1 MEKSKLSINKKNRIL
16 YFLWLDDQIMHYWS
30 IYVDLKFP
38 PEETITI
45 DKETQKKIDSCLST
59 IDYFENHQRAIKQ
72 GITYQEI
79 DHFVQEN
86 PSLCCEYLFFRFMHL
101 TKTP

>member
-1 MEKSKLSINKKNRIL
+1 MEKSKLNIKKKNKIL

-30 IYVDLKFP
+30 VYVDLKFP
-38 PEETITI
+38 MEESVVIDEET
-45 DKETQKKIDSCLST
+45 EQKIDSCLET
-59 IDYFENHQRAIKQ
+59 IDYFEKHQVAVKQ

-79 DHFVQEN
+79 DRFVQDN

-101 TKTP
+101 TETP

>member
-1 MEKSKLSINKKNRIL
+1 VEKSKLNIKKKNKIL

-30 IYVDLKFP
+30 VYVDLKFP
-38 PEETITI
+38 MEESVVIDEET
-45 DKETQKKIDSCLST
+45 EQKIDSCLET
-59 IDYFENHQRAIKQ
+59 IDYFEKHQVAVKQ

-79 DHFVQEN
+79 DRFVQDN

-101 TKTP
+101 TETP